1 MIRRLLLGLLLA
13 GAMACVAWRA
23 VPRNV
28 PLVAWAAP
36 SPDARRLAEKHGDDP
51 RKWNDV
57 AYWLMQKSKRE
68 IYTDPVVKYGFSRG
82 IEPVTY
88 VAVILD
94 RYDHYRQYVVKQS
107 ESGDR

>member
-1 MIRRLLLGLLLA
+1 MRSASQRSTATIRRQ
-13 GAMACVAWRA
+13 
-23 VPRNV
+23 
-28 PLVAWAAP
+28 
-36 SPDARRLAEKHGDDP
+36 
-51 RKWNDV
+51 WNEV

-94 RYDHYRQYVVKQS
+94 RYDHYRQYVTGTNA
-107 ESGDR
+107 GDSAR